1 MVKFFDMQLANKNI
15 DLIYIRFFEKNEF
28 LKEDFIGT
36 RIEALSQICKKEEI
50 NH

>member
-1 MVKFFDMQLANKNI
+1 M
-15 DLIYIRFFEKNEF
+15 YTRFFEKNEF

-36 RIEALSQICKKEEI
+36 RIEVPSQICKKEEM